1 MQNFIKYFIYTI
13 FSCQL
18 ISQQA
23 YRSVEEIESE
33 WGGYTEYQRD
43 EMIAFC
49 DFLFKEGHYER
60 FITTSFKLLYKLERN
75 NLNLPYNDN
84 GCTVDGWD
92 AANVQISEDD
102 GNTWKVL
109 SGSPE
114 YNCDNCF
121 GFRFNTG
128 DCNIPGWTDII
139 NDWTDAKFSLS
150 EFNGK
155 SIKIRFAFAS
165 DPGFSSVDDEQQNI
179 TGFHVDNILIS
190 NNSDLYNL
198 AKC

>member
-1 MQNFIKYFIYTI
+1 MKW
-13 FSCQL
+13 
-18 ISQQA
+18 A
-23 YRSVEEIESE
+23 IEDYA
-33 WGGYTEYQRD
+33 GATVAGT
-43 EMIAFC
+43 
-49 DFLFKEGHYER
+49 
-60 FITTSFKLLYKLERN
+60 
-75 NLNLPYNDN
+75 
-84 GCTVDGWD
+84 CTDGWD

-155 SIKIRFAFAS
+155 SIKKIKLL
-165 DPGFSSVDDEQQNI
+165 P
-179 TGFHVDNILIS
+179 
-190 NNSDLYNL
+190 
-198 AKC
+198 